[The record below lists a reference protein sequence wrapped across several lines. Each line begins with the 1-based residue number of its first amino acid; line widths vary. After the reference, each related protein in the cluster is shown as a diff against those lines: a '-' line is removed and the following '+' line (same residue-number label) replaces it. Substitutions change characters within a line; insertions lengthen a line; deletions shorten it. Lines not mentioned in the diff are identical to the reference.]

1 MSITKTPT
9 ITPFPANEI
18 EQEGNPNRYVP
29 IPTPADLKK
38 TVLFGLPLRSFITGE
53 EVTDEALQRFIDEAI
68 SEIEHTLDL
77 YITPV
82 TFRERHDY
90 NKELQFWSFG
100 YVKVKH
106 GPILDISKFQLTFN
120 NGNGAPGS
128 FPLIDIPLEYIH
140 TQNEENTIQLVPAS
154 GVTIS
159 GFVASIYSGLA
170 YHALGAGGI
179 ANWPGAILVEYRAG
193 FPDGQVPAL
202 LIGLIENMAAMKM
215 LSVMGPILF
224 PHNGVSIS
232 IDGTSQST
240 STLGPAFLQNRLK
253 DLQTMVNQQMEAAK
267 GYYQKRFLVDFI

>member
-9 ITPFPANEI
+9 VQPFPANEI
-18 EQEGNPNRYVP
+18 DQESQPNRYAP
-29 IPTPADLKK
+29 IPTPCSLRK
-38 TVLFGLPLRSFITGE
+38 TVLFGIPLRSFLTGE
-53 EVTDEALQRFIDEAI
+53 EVTDEALQTYIDQAI

-90 NKELQFWSFG
+90 SRELQFWSWG
-100 YVKVKH
+100 YMKVDH
-106 GPILDISKFQLTFN
+106 GPILDLSKYQLTFN

-128 FPLIDIPLEYIH
+128 FPLIDIPLEYVHI
-140 TQNEENTIQLVPAS
+140 QNQEQTVQLVPAN
-154 GVTIS
+154 GVTVS

-179 ANWPGAILVEYRAG
+179 STWPGAILVEYRAG
-193 FPDGQVPAL
+193 FDDNKVPAL
-202 LIGLIENMAAMKM
+202 IVGLIENMAAFRM

-240 STLGPAFLQNRLK
+240 STLGPAFLANRLK
-253 DLQTMVNQQMEAAK
+253 DLQGLITSQMEAAK
-267 GYYQKRFLVDFI
+267 GYYQKRFLIDFI